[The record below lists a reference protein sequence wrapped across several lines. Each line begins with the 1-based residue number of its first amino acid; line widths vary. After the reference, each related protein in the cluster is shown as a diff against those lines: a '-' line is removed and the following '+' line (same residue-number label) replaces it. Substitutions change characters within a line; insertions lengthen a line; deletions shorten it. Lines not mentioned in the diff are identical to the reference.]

1 MVSEMLCLTP
11 LPAYM
16 CCSRRPY
23 LPPGFPFAFATLCKI
38 SAYPARMRRL
48 HSSPPQV
55 SISPTSPKRGKPVTM
70 KATGTLTKPLTSGSY
85 SLAVKLGA
93 SEVYTHDGPLCGDS
107 LAKVI
112 QPSGTYTPTNYCCVV
127 DTDVIRRT
135 VSISFCFFFLFATPG
150 CARFLVA
157 F

>member
-1 MVSEMLCLTP
+1 MRCLEP

-23 LPPGFPFAFATLCKI
+23 LPLGFPFALATLCNV
-38 SAYPARMRRL
+38 SAYPARMPRL
-48 HSSPPQV
+48 HSSPFQV
-55 SISPTSPKRGKPVTM
+55 SISPASPKRGKPVTM

-85 SLAVKLGA
+85 TLVVKLGA

-107 LAKVI
+107 SAKVI
-112 QPSGTYTPTNYCCVV
+112 QHSGFYTPTNYCCVV

-135 VSISFCFFFLFATPG
+135 VSISMCFFFCLL
-150 CARFLVA
+150 RLVA
-157 F
+157 RASW